1 MKFSIIFFQN
11 GIKLSSAKRPRTRSQ
26 AAREK
31 LKEDRENITL
41 WKQPITTINY
51 STRELCITLLE
62 WGQKS
67 FEYKKTLALLS
78 VIISLAVVLYRVDGP
93 HKQVQHLPFKKSLQF
108 EMIHPVVSKT

>member
-1 MKFSIIFFQN
+1 MGSFCLDLVKETMSLGRDYIISINDDKVKRIVGASGLPETTMLSKEN
-11 GIKLSSAKRPRTRSQ
+11 GIKLSAKRPRTRSQ

-67 FEYKKTLALLS
+67 FEYKKT
-78 VIISLAVVLYRVDGP
+78 
-93 HKQVQHLPFKKSLQF
+93 
-108 EMIHPVVSKT
+108 